1 MRNYLNCQW
10 VWRILGIAMGCLLL
24 TAVSL
29 MALEVPKLNGRVND
43 YAQLLSPATQRHLE
57 GVLRSFEQTDSTQ
70 LVVLTITS
78 LEGMAIEDFSIRVA
92 EQWKI
97 GQKGL
102 DNGAILVISR
112 NDRKLRIEVG
122 YGLEGKLTD
131 LMAGRIIR
139 DVITPA
145 FKAGNFD
152 QGVVA
157 GVEAMMA
164 TVKGE
169 YAAPAGGGHA
179 SGGKRPFDSLIVP
192 FIAFLF
198 IVSKLGMLGRIL
210 GAIAGAVLLPVLM
223 VVFMKAGLILL
234 LASIPIGLLAG
245 LLISIIMGGI
255 SGGRHMGGG
264 YWGGGGFSSG
274 DSGFSSGGFSGGGGG
289 FGGGGASGDW

>member
-1 MRNYLNCQW
+1 MQDYGN
-10 VWRILGIAMGCLLL
+10 WRRTWPIFGVVMACFLLV
-24 TAVSL
+24 AVSP
-29 MALEVPKLNGRVND
+29 AAQEVPKLIGRVND
-43 YAQLLSPATQRHLE
+43 YAQILTPATQRHLE
-57 GVLRSFEQTDSTQ
+57 GVLRSFENTDSTQ
-70 LVVLTITS
+70 LVVLTVTS

-92 EQWKI
+92 EQWRI

-102 DNGAILVISR
+102 DNGAILLISR

-131 LMAGRIIR
+131 LMAGRIVR
-139 DVITPA
+139 DVISPA

-152 QGVVA
+152 QGVVS

-169 YAAPAGGGHA
+169 YSAPQGGRRA
-179 SGGKRPFDSLIVP
+179 SGGKSPIGSLLVP
-192 FIAFLF
+192 LIAFLF
-198 IVSKLGMLGRIL
+198 IISKLGRLGRIL
-210 GAIAGAVLLPVLM
+210 GAVSGAVFLPVLM
-223 VVFMKAGLILL
+223 AVFVKAGVFWV

-245 LLISIIMGGI
+245 LFISIIAGSF
-255 SGGRHMGGG
+255 SGGRHIGGG

-289 FGGGGASGDW
+289 FGGGGASGNW